1 MGIDDVDMPLEDES
15 IDDEDADTEEIH
27 ALKVSPWAYLCPRPF
42 STERESVLG
51 MWTPTLQ
58 ARRHSSL
65 TELFVLLYG
74 LLFTNIQ
81 LDDFK

>member
-1 MGIDDVDMPLEDES
+1 MV
-15 IDDEDADTEEIH
+15 AFH
-27 ALKVSPWAYLCPRPF
+27 PF
-42 STERESVLG
+42 STARESVLG

-81 LDDFK
+81 LDDFKRVLERFQEKLQIGGEHSACY